1 MSGGTVGYLYYYFWG
16 NVWGGERDENNLP
29 SLLIPYTLSL
39 CVCLPH
45 TYNTSYTYTQNVHR
59 IKTCFGGL
67 IGLIIGGFVHDVSC
81 WCTYMYLQ
89 AKGLCC
95 LRYPFVFATYEMDC
109 GELKVKLCL
118 VEFDHHVELRIVSVT
133 VTILVK
139 SLYWYII
146 LFFFLLRRGREAGL
160 E

>member
-1 MSGGTVGYLYYYFWG
+1 M
-16 NVWGGERDENNLP
+16 WGGERDENNLP

-81 WCTYMYLQ
+81 CIYLYVY
-89 AKGLCC
+89 A
-95 LRYPFVFATYEMDC
+95 
-109 GELKVKLCL
+109 
-118 VEFDHHVELRIVSVT
+118 S
-133 VTILVK
+133 
-139 SLYWYII
+139 
-146 LFFFLLRRGREAGL
+146 
-160 E
+160 